1 MLGPLPKWK
10 VQSIPTQRS
19 LITRFRLFLLY
30 VISRLPGGS
39 DGKESACN
47 VGDLGSIL
55 GLGRSPGEGRGNLLP
70 ENPGGSWESP
80 QTEETGGLQS
90 MGSQRARHSSK
101 HTHMYHF
108 KHVQHFYY
116 LLNGFQFGFKSSFM
130 WVHESDENESY
141 SVMSD
146 SLWFHG
152 LNSPDQNTGS
162 G

>member
-1 MLGPLPKWK
+1 MVQTAKNLPAMWETS
-10 VQSIPTQRS
+10 VQSLGWEDPLEKGEAT
-19 LITRFRLFLLY
+19 Y
-30 VISRLPGGS
+30 SRRILEDPG
-39 DGKESACN
+39 
-47 VGDLGSIL
+47 
-55 GLGRSPGEGRGNLLP
+55 
-70 ENPGGSWESP
+70 ESP

-116 LLNGFQFGFKSSFM
+116 LPNGFQFGFKSSFM

-146 SLWFHG
+146 SL
-152 LNSPDQNTGS
+152 
-162 G
+162 